1 MRKPVLYDQIASR
14 DKIVWKIS
22 RMETD
27 SAFTAR
33 GVVPV
38 ESAWFDGHFPGTP
51 ILPGVAQL
59 AMVVDILKETLGRTV
74 TVACISR
81 VRFKSAIRPGDVVT
95 VEIKPKTGTPLTY
108 VFQIFC
114 CGVPA
119 SGGGLTIAG

>member
-22 RMETD
+22 PLETS
-27 SAFTAR
+27 SAISAR

-38 ESAWFDGHFPGTP
+38 KSAWFDGHFPGTP

-59 AMVVDILKETLGRTV
+59 AMIVDILTETLGRTV
-74 TVACISR
+74 TVTSASR
-81 VRFKSAIRPGDVVT
+81 VRFKSVIRPGDEVT
-95 VEIKPKTGTPLTY
+95 VDIKPKTGTPLTY

-114 CGVPA
+114 GNGMA
-119 SGGGLTIAG
+119 SGGVITIAG